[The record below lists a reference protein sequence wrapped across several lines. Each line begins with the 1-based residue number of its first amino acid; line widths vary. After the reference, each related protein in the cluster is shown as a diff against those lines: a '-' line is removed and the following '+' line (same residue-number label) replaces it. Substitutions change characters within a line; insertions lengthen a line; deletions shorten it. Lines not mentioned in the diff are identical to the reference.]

1 MEVVAS
7 YIELGLR
14 LGRHI
19 DGLVDAY
26 YGPPEL
32 AQRVQAEEVQAPAKL
47 AGDAAE
53 LRKAIDDRW
62 LHAQLVGLETVARH
76 LAGEEIPFEDE
87 VERCYGVRPQRTPED
102 AFEAA
107 HRELDELLP
116 GSGSLGDRYRAWRED
131 NVVPADRL
139 ADVFAALVGD
149 LRARTEKAFGL
160 PQDESVELE
169 YVTDEPW
176 AAFNYYLGALR
187 SRIVINTDVAMTP
200 DFVAELAAHETYP
213 GHHTE
218 HATKEQALVRDQ
230 GRLAEAIFLIGTPQ
244 ALVAEGIAGLGP
256 EILLGD
262 DEERLTAEHVAPTGI
277 EYDPELSKLVKKARR
292 PLELVGSN
300 AALLLHSDGVSA
312 DEARDYLIRWGMSS
326 ERRAEQQISF
336 IVDPTWRA
344 YVSTYTDGYRVC
356 RDFVDG
362 DAQRFKRLLTEQLTP
377 ADLL

>member
-1 MEVVAS
+1 MEIATS

-26 YGPPEL
+26 YGPPKL
-32 AQRVQAEEVQAPAKL
+32 AQQVEAEELQAPFKL

-53 LRKAIDDRW
+53 LRDSIDDRW

-102 AFEAA
+102 VFEAA

-116 GSGSLGDRYRAWRED
+116 GTGSLGERYRAWREG

-139 ADVFAALVGD
+139 GDVFAALVSD
-149 LRARTEKAFGL
+149 LRARTDKAFGL
-160 PQDESVELE
+160 PQDESIEVD

-176 AAFNYYLGALR
+176 AAFNYYLGGLR
-187 SRIVINTDVAMTP
+187 SRIAINTDVAMTP
-200 DFVAELAAHETYP
+200 DFVTELAAHEAYP

-218 HATKEQALVRDQ
+218 HVRKEQTLVRDR
-230 GRLAEAIFLIGTPQ
+230 GRLDESIFLIRTPQ
-244 ALVAEGIAGLGP
+244 ALISEGIAGLGP

-262 DEERLTAEHVAPTGI
+262 DEERLTAEHVAPTGV
-277 EYDPELSKLVKKARR
+277 EYDAELSNLVKKARR
-292 PLELVGSN
+292 PFELVGGN
-300 AALLLHSDGVSA
+300 VALMVHSDGASVE
-312 DEARDYLIRWGMSS
+312 EAREYLMRWSMSS
-326 ERRAEQQISF
+326 ERRADQQISF
-336 IVDPTWRA
+336 ITDPTWRA
-344 YVSTYTDGYRVC
+344 YVSTYTDGYRLC
-356 RDFVDG
+356 RDFVGG
-362 DAQRFKRLLTEQLTP
+362 DPQRFKRLLTEQLTP